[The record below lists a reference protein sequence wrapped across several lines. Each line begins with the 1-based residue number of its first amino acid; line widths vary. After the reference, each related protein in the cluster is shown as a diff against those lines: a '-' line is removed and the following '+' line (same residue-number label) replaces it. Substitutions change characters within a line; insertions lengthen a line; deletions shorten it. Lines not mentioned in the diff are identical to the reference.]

1 MSSHSRL
8 ALSSVRPLALRPATA
23 AAAAVLVAIAIPRLA
38 GTQPGGRH
46 SSATRPTAAAP
57 ERTPADALPGPFALS
72 LFAAVLSGVAG
83 AAAAERIGGGRGA
96 APAASAALE
105 KLVVGSVSAVALLG
119 LNPPD
124 GAWTALA
131 GTAAV
136 GGIAGQALLAA
147 AEGAR
152 RVQAAELARDAAD
165 EGARRVALLAG
176 EQMETLRR
184 LAVDAAGLIGS
195 GTAPDDALE
204 RALDGYAGRA
214 RVELMR
220 VARREP
226 LPPRAAADHVFER
239 EPA

>member
-1 MSSHSRL
+1 MPSLSRL
-8 ALSSVRPLALRPATA
+8 VRPSLRPLALCPAGA
-23 AAAAVLVAIAIPRLA
+23 AAAAVLVALAIPRMA
-38 GTQPGGRH
+38 GTQPGRRH
-46 SSATRPTAAAP
+46 SSSAGPAAAAP
-57 ERTPADALPGPFALS
+57 GRTPADALPGPFALS

-83 AAAAERIGGGRGA
+83 AAVAERIGGGRGG

-124 GAWTALA
+124 GAWAALA

-147 AEGAR
+147 TEGAR

-165 EGARRVALLAG
+165 EGARRVAVLAG
-176 EQMETLRR
+176 EHMETLRR
-184 LAVDAAGLIGS
+184 LAVEAGGLIGS
-195 GTAPDDALE
+195 GTAIDE
-204 RALDGYAGRA
+204 TLDVYAGRA

-226 LPPRAAADHVFER
+226 LPPRAAAAPDHLSER